1 MKHQNLIIYQFPILY
16 QILKELEEDINYN
29 ISEAK
34 SQDSLRKQKMN
45 LNDYIIV
52 TNKKRVE
59 DSFSLNLSSSAF
71 PFIKF

>member
-16 QILKELEEDINYN
+16 QILKELEEDINFN

-45 LNDYIIV
+45 LKQFASQFIFLIGYHSSYLKFL
-52 TNKKRVE
+52 KK
-59 DSFSLNLSSSAF
+59 L
-71 PFIKF
+71 K